1 MWCTIFVVIAT
12 SEVDHDD
19 ARDNNCDGARD
30 NNCDDDRDDNYCRR
44 CWVGM
49 RPELRGVSYSSAGSL
64 PNLNI
69 VFMIYIKL
77 MVDL

>member
-12 SEVDHDD
+12 GEVDHDD
-19 ARDNNCDGARD
+19 ARDNNCD
-30 NNCDDDRDDNYCRR
+30 DDCDDNYCRR

-69 VFMIYIKL
+69 VFMIYMKL